1 MFGPF
6 VELDVLPV
14 FDDALGGLIDLP
26 GVVFAIAKTQNDA
39 KSPNKVWVPFN
50 QTHGDY
56 PEQ

>member
-39 KSPNKVWVPFN
+39 KLQHKVWVPLN
-50 QTHGDY
+50 QEHLVVS
-56 PEQ
+56 P